1 MTLTGKTV
9 LQRKLLPAL
18 DFMLH
23 DWLEVDEL
31 TGRER
36 FAEHSRET
44 FDELLQA
51 ASEVA
56 ANRFEPAYRISDE
69 QEPYMADGGVVT
81 PKETHLAFEAYR
93 DLGILAAS
101 HDDEYGGMQLPRT
114 VDLASRVIFGASGHN
129 LAPFLL
135 TDANASLL
143 LEHGT
148 ETQKRVFAVP
158 QLEFRWTGT
167 MCLSESQAGSSL
179 ADITTV
185 ARTDGAEY
193 ESDALGPR
201 YRLTGNKMWISAA
214 EHDLT
219 ENIVHLVLAKIPRED
234 GTVDPSTRGIS
245 LFIVPKVLVDEDS
258 QLLERNDVTLI
269 SLNHKLGHHGTP
281 NTALAFGDGTHTPNG
296 DRGAIGY
303 LVGEPGDGL
312 RQMFHMM
319 NAARIEIGSGAAAL
333 GMAGYAVSLD
343 YAKDRGQGRPHR
355 TGGKDMSRP
364 QVPIIEHADVKR
376 MLLAQKSYAEGG
388 TALALYAARLL
399 DDQVSGTPAEA
410 ERASMLL
417 DILTPVV
424 KSWPSEWCLESN
436 SLAIQVLGGAGYTR
450 DWPVEMYWRDQRLNM
465 IHEGT
470 HGIQGLDLLGRKVRL
485 DDGAHVHALGV
496 EVRGTIGAAERVGLQ
511 VEAEALSRAWARLLD
526 ATERAWATNDPSE
539 ALANATPYLQ
549 GFGHVVA
556 AWIHLDLAV
565 AAADSDHSE
574 AQGRLAA
581 MKYFFAYELPR
592 IGAWFDV
599 AARRELLC
607 RDVSPEHL

>member
-1 MTLTGKTV
+1 VAAGKTV

-23 DWLEVDEL
+23 DWLEVSDL
-31 TGRER
+31 TSRER
-36 FAEHSRET
+36 FEEHSRET
-44 FDELLQA
+44 FDELLAA
-51 ASEVA
+51 ASDVA
-56 ANRFEPAYRISDE
+56 ADRFEPAYRISDE

-81 PKETHLAFEAYR
+81 PKETHLAFQAYR

-101 HDDEYGGMQLPRT
+101 HDADFGGMQLPRT
-114 VDLASRVIFGASGHN
+114 VDLATRVIFGASGHN

-148 ETQKRVFAVP
+148 EMQKRVFAVP
-158 QLEFRWTGT
+158 ELEFRWTGT

-185 ARTDGAEY
+185 ARGDGEDHAA
-193 ESDALGPR
+193 DPLGPR

-219 ENIVHLVLAKIPRED
+219 ENIIHLVLAKIVRED
-234 GTVDPSTRGIS
+234 GTVDPSTKGIS

-258 QLLERNDVTLI
+258 ALLERNDVTLV

-281 NTALAFGDGTHTPNG
+281 NTALAFGDGTHTPRG
-296 DRGAIGY
+296 AGGAIGY
-303 LVGEPGDGL
+303 LVGRTGDGL
-312 RQMFHMM
+312 RQMFYMM
-319 NAARIEIGSGAAAL
+319 NAARIEIGLAAASL
-333 GMAGYAVSLD
+333 GMAGYATSLD
-343 YAKDRGQGRPHR
+343 YAKDRRQGRPR
-355 TGGKDMSRP
+355 TQGTKDPSRP

-376 MLLAQKSYAEGG
+376 MLLAQKAYAEGG
-388 TALALYAARLL
+388 TALALYAGRLL
-399 DDQVSGTPAEA
+399 DDQVTGTPAES

-417 DILTPVV
+417 DILTPIV

-470 HGIQGLDLLGRKVRL
+470 HGIQGLDLLGRKVRM
-485 DDGAHVHALGV
+485 DGGAHLDALGL
-496 EVRGTIGAAERVGLQ
+496 EVRGTIGAAERAGIH
-511 VEAEALSRAWARLLD
+511 AEAAALAQAWDQLLN
-526 ATERAWATNDPSE
+526 ATERAWDTDDPSE

-549 GFGHVVA
+549 GFGHIVA

-565 AAADSDHSE
+565 AAAGSDHSE
-574 AQGRLAA
+574 APGRTAA

-592 IGAWFDV
+592 IGAWLDV
-599 AARRELLC
+599 AARREPLC
-607 RDVSPEHL
+607 RDVPSEHL